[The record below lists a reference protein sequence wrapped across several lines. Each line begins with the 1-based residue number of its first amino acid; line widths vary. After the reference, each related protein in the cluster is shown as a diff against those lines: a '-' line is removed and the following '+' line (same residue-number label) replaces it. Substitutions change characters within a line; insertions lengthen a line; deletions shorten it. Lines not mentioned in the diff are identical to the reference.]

1 MKRFSFLNILIGIG
15 IGMII
20 TSIINI
26 VFISEKYNSD
36 NHVKNVNENNFIKLP
51 TENMYEYTED
61 ISEKSFKQENNVGFN
76 TDEDSV
82 KEIFIEK
89 GMDSIEIAKLLERE
103 KIISDMDEFLKKT
116 YELNLSR
123 QLKYGLKKIPEG
135 STIEEILKILTENH

>member
-1 MKRFSFLNILIGIG
+1 MRHYLNIYIYG
-15 IGMII
+15 
-20 TSIINI
+20 
-26 VFISEKYNSD
+26 
-36 NHVKNVNENNFIKLP
+36 
-51 TENMYEYTED
+51 
-61 ISEKSFKQENNVGFN
+61 EKSFKQENNVGFN